1 MTSRGKLTIIDRL
14 SNMTDGQNYPYPNFK
29 VILSEVQTDKEGE
42 FILGGYSWMKKL
54 TLKLK

>member
-1 MTSRGKLTIIDRL
+1 
-14 SNMTDGQNYPYPNFK
+14 MTDGQNYPYPNFK